1 MRGNI
6 GEIWHYLGKTSGI
19 ILEKWDFFFFI
30 LRSYFDVRQEGH
42 YILCG
47 VSG

>member
-19 ILEKWDFFFFI
+19 ILEKWDFFI
-30 LRSYFDVRQEGH
+30 LRVYFDVRQEGH